1 MAKIF
6 VLMGKSASGKDTLYS
21 RIIADS
27 TVSVSTIVPYT
38 TRPIRSGET
47 EGAEYH
53 FVTNEQFQALKASGK
68 VVESRTYHTVHGD
81 WSYFT
86 ADDGQFDLSGNT
98 NYLLINT
105 LEGFLQLADYFGREY
120 VVPLYVEVEDGLRL
134 ERALARERAQDTPK
148 YAELCRR
155 FLADTEDFSE
165 NKLAAAGVN
174 KRFSNVDMEQ
184 CLKELKAVIQ

>member
-38 TRPIRSGET
+38 TRPIRSGEA

-155 FLADTEDFSE
+155 FLADTEDFSDD
-165 NKLAAAGVN
+165 KLAAAGVN

>member
-1 MAKIF
+1 
-6 VLMGKSASGKDTLYS
+6 MGKSASGKDTLYS

-155 FLADTEDFSE
+155 FLADTEDFSDD
-165 NKLAAAGVN
+165 KLAAAGVN
-174 KRFSNVDMEQ
+174 KRFSNIDMEQ